1 MNKIDINAVSKKY
14 DYRDMIDFVMR
25 KYGID
30 DIDLRIFEDLK
41 TVNRFSNNE
50 LEIHAIMVSYI
61 KKQYVMYVRP
71 KCLAPE
77 ILFHEMIHLWQ
88 YYRGDLE
95 MIEMGKK
102 YTWKGELYD
111 CTTEYNDRPW
121 EKEAFS
127 NSYKL
132 YKEYRKYKREQKK
145 GLK

>member
-30 DIDLRIFEDLK
+30 DIELRIFEDLK
-41 TVNRFSNNE
+41 MVNRFSNNE

-71 KCLAPE
+71 KCLTPE
-77 ILFHEMIHLWQ
+77 ILFHEMTHLWQ

-102 YTWKGELYD
+102 YIWKGGLYD